1 MYVKKNELKPWLKT
15 CWVIPPK
22 EDKEFVYRMEDILDV
37 YARPHDPKRPLV
49 CMDESFKQLIGETR
63 ISIPI
68 EPGQPERYDYEYTR
82 NGVKHLFMIYAPL
95 EGKRHVAVTDN
106 HTKGVWARRIK
117 QLVDVLFPHAEK
129 IVLVEDNLNTHNPAV
144 LYEVFP
150 PQEAK
155 RLLDKIEFH
164 FTPKHG
170 SWLDMAEIEFSIL
183 MRQCLDR
190 RIADEEMLKREIAAW
205 ENQRNNVK
213 QKTDWRFTTKD
224 ARIKLKKLYPSVIN
238 G

>member
-22 EDKEFVYRMEDILDV
+22 EDKEFVYRMEDILSV
-37 YARPHDPKRPLV
+37 YARPYNPGFPLV

-63 ISIPI
+63 RAIPACS
-68 EPGQPERYDYEYTR
+68 GQPERYDYEYVR

-95 EGKRHVAVTDN
+95 EGKRHVEVTDN
-106 HTKGVWARRIK
+106 HVKKEWAHRIK
-117 QLVDVLFPHAEK
+117 ELVDVHFPDAQK

-144 LYEVFP
+144 LYEVFKP
-150 PQEAK
+150 EEAK
-155 RLLDKIEFH
+155 RLIDKIEFH
-164 FTPKHG
+164 FTPRHG

-190 RIADEEMLKREIAAW
+190 RIANEETLKREIASW
-205 ENQRNNVK
+205 ETQRN
-213 QKTDWRFTTKD
+213 QSHYKTEWRFTTKD
-224 ARIKLKKLYPSVIN
+224 ARIKLKRLYPSVIN